1 MDRRKAIVRATGEVV
16 TLHLEEDVNGEIH
29 YSILEDTERNF
40 IPDEIRIIEDTW
52 SFIQRWHPDYSHC
65 DEVAY
70 SDDLECCLEG
80 EADKEKL
87 ERVKEMFGDTPEQW
101 ECAQIEIDAELL
113 SAAVKNFLNYIYHR
127 EHYIE

>member
-70 SDDLECCLEG
+70 SDASECCLEG

-113 SAAVKNFLNYIYHR
+113 SVAVKNFLNYIYHR

>member
-40 IPDEIRIIEDTW
+40 IPDVIRIIEDTW

-80 EADKEKL
+80 KADKEKL

-113 SAAVKNFLNYIYHR
+113 SVAVKNFLNYIYHR

>member
-1 MDRRKAIVRATGEVV
+1 MDRRKAIVRTTGEVV

-80 EADKEKL
+80 KADKEKL

-113 SAAVKNFLNYIYHR
+113 SVAVKNFLNYTYHR
-127 EHYIE
+127 EHYI

>member
-1 MDRRKAIVRATGEVV
+1 MDSRKAIVRATGEVV

-101 ECAQIEIDAELL
+101 ECAQIEIDEELL
-113 SAAVKNFLNYIYHR
+113 SVAGKNFLNYIYHR

>member
-80 EADKEKL
+80 KADKEKL

-113 SAAVKNFLNYIYHR
+113 SVAVKNFLNYTYHR
-127 EHYIE
+127 EHYI

>member
-52 SFIQRWHPDYSHC
+52 SFIQRWHPAYSPC

-113 SAAVKNFLNYIYHR
+113 SVAVKNFLNYIYHR

>member
-80 EADKEKL
+80 KADKEKL

-113 SAAVKNFLNYIYHR
+113 SVAVKNFLNYTYHR

>member
-52 SFIQRWHPDYSHC
+52 SFI
-65 DEVAY
+65 
-70 SDDLECCLEG
+70 
-80 EADKEKL
+80 
-87 ERVKEMFGDTPEQW
+87 
-101 ECAQIEIDAELL
+101 
-113 SAAVKNFLNYIYHR
+113 
-127 EHYIE
+127 